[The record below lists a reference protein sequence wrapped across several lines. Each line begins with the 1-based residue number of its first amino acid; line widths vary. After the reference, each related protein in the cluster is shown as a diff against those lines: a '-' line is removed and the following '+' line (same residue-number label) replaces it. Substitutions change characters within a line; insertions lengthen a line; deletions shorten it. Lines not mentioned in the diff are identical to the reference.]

1 MSEEY
6 GSAGLVRKTEAPER
20 AVKGSN
26 PKKARYTG
34 LSIDSLREN
43 IARGRIDSKIEKYN
57 REFEKL
63 KELASE
69 VNQGRKD
76 IEGKDGEELGSTYS
90 DVMVNIERYNAQAKK
105 LAKLGVQILAFDED
119 IQKITLA
126 GNSAAKAIRVPGFL
140 IGPLRMLTKAG
151 REKARLEKEAKAEKK
166 VLEEQMFDAI
176 VNTAQEAIGQE
187 VEGNIDVAKFD
198 SISTIGDAKDVALG
212 AISSEGEV
220 APPTVDVEDTEVVA
234 PPTVEGTVEK
244 VVINDELFKEAK
256 AKWEKGIHNVLSEL
270 VNTRLQEVNSAA
282 TEIEGLEKLGRY
294 TNSDRFYVKKAGDD
308 MLVGYVHGNQR
319 PDSITKDVFA
329 EALGIENEEEQTRLF
344 NSFMD
349 LCLMR
354 DAWEKAASKGDIA
367 KTIPEKREVVDGVE
381 VVTPEI
387 KPLPGALHG
396 EEGIY
401 DEDRVVVFNYVIS
414 SVRDGK
420 SQEEIVAG
428 IPDAFDEEQRKVV
441 ESFVSNYEVLT
452 KGVAALDEFVA
463 AKTATLVEEPV
474 EKTEETGMFAFLKT
488 NFGQYGVGKGKLKG
502 AEIDVLYIKGEK
514 GEAKEVVN
522 PAKFAEIFNVG
533 PEMSR
538 EDILNLYGA
547 FTKTVKFANVWAEVA
562 NKRVDETIY
571 EGTIENEY
579 KESAYDYDR
588 KPVFDFIVN
597 SVRSGMSAEEI
608 IEKAKETEIFNE
620 NHIEIVTTM
629 VTDHYDLVK
638 DAASI
643 YYGDK
648 PIKKEDADLV
658 DMEKAA
664 VKEVIAELV
673 EKKYGKPKKATEDED
688 ENVVTGGET
697 GDDEFVDEEV
707 VGGGSTGSDDEV
719 VDEEIAV
726 DEDSYVAKIGKLVNE
741 ISELARHRDALEAA
755 LGSEEAQ
762 RQLDALNN
770 LINEKLAQ
778 IDELTNNNVVGL
790 ARNDDEDEKNNTTGV
805 GTATGSEGEVVDEEE
820 VLDTDDEFAQ
830 VLDEEAGLSNEELD
844 ELFEGYEFVDGV
856 HNFRVHVE
864 NFDDAQRYVCA
875 VGQLLFDHERSN
887 IQIEVGPRVLVEEE
901 EVLDTDD
908 EFAQVLDEAAGTGAA
923 VVDADEDEVVVA
935 GGATGVDTVVEDEV
949 LDTDDEFAQ
958 VLDEAAGTGTTVVD
972 ADENEV
978 VVAGGAT
985 RVDTVVEDEVLDT
998 DDEFA
1003 HVLDEAANEGIG
1015 MDAVVEEEEDLE
1027 HKDAI
1032 QWWTEMAPILDDPD
1046 QALLSRVHIAEI
1058 ERERAAEAAHR
1069 AVEARNFEERRAELI
1084 AADKERR
1091 VALEADPERRERR
1104 ARAILDANGLEDTDT
1119 SFLEEVR
1126 ALNPELYE
1134 KLCETYR
1141 DVKRNELRE
1150 LSANLANENS
1160 AGSAKK

>member
-1 MSEEY
+1 
-6 GSAGLVRKTEAPER
+6 
-20 AVKGSN
+20 
-26 PKKARYTG
+26 
-34 LSIDSLREN
+34 
-43 IARGRIDSKIEKYN
+43 
-57 REFEKL
+57 
-63 KELASE
+63 
-69 VNQGRKD
+69 
-76 IEGKDGEELGSTYS
+76 
-90 DVMVNIERYNAQAKK
+90 
-105 LAKLGVQILAFDED
+105 
-119 IQKITLA
+119 
-126 GNSAAKAIRVPGFL
+126 
-140 IGPLRMLTKAG
+140 
-151 REKARLEKEAKAEKK
+151 
-166 VLEEQMFDAI
+166 
-176 VNTAQEAIGQE
+176 
-187 VEGNIDVAKFD
+187 
-198 SISTIGDAKDVALG
+198 
-212 AISSEGEV
+212 
-220 APPTVDVEDTEVVA
+220 
-234 PPTVEGTVEK
+234 
-244 VVINDELFKEAK
+244 
-256 AKWEKGIHNVLSEL
+256 
-270 VNTRLQEVNSAA
+270 
-282 TEIEGLEKLGRY
+282 
-294 TNSDRFYVKKAGDD
+294 
-308 MLVGYVHGNQR
+308 
-319 PDSITKDVFA
+319 
-329 EALGIENEEEQTRLF
+329 
-344 NSFMD
+344 
-349 LCLMR
+349 MR
-354 DAWEKAASKGDIA
+354 DAWEKAASKGNIA
-367 KTIPEKREVVDGVE
+367 KTIPEKIEVIDDVE
-381 VVTPEI
+381 VVVREF
-387 KPLPGALHG
+387 KPLQPGALAG

-488 NFGQYGVGKGKLKG
+488 NYGQYGVGKGKLKG
-502 AEIDVLYIKGEK
+502 AEIDVLYIKGEN

-562 NKRVDETIY
+562 NKKVDETIY

-608 IEKAKETEIFNE
+608 IEKAKEIENFNE

-673 EKKYGKPKKATEDED
+673 EKKYGKPKKATEDGN

-697 GDDEFVDEEV
+697 GDDEFVDEKV

-719 VDEEIAV
+719 VDEGIAV

-830 VLDEEAGLSNEELD
+830 VLDEEAGLSDEELD
-844 ELFEGYEFVDGV
+844 ELLEGYEFVDGV

-887 IQIEVGPRVLVEEE
+887 IQIEVGPRVLVDEE

-908 EFAQVLDEAAGTGAA
+908 EFAQVLDEEAGVGAFVDVEEDEVLDTDDEFAQVLDEEAGVGAA
-923 VVDADEDEVVVA
+923 VDVEEDEVFDTDNEFAQVLDEEA
-935 GGATGVDTVVEDEV
+935 GVGTTVVEDEV

-958 VLDEAAGTGTTVVD
+958 VLDEAA
-972 ADENEV
+972 
-978 VVAGGAT
+978 
-985 RVDTVVEDEVLDT
+985 
-998 DDEFA
+998 
-1003 HVLDEAANEGIG
+1003 NEGIS
-1015 MDAVVEEEEDLE
+1015 MDEVVEEEEDLE

-1046 QALLSRVHIAEI
+1046 QALLSRVHIAEK
-1058 ERERAAEAAHR
+1058 ERERAAEAAHM
-1069 AVEARNFEERRAELI
+1069 AVEARNFEERRAKLI

-1091 VALEADPERRERR
+1091 AALEADPERRERR